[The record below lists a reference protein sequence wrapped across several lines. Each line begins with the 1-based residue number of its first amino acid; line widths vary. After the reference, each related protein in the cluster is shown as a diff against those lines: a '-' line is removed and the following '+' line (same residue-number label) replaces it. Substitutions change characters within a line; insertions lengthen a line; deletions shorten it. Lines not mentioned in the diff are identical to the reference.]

1 MLERNEKGFT
11 LIEIIVSTAIASI
24 VIAVT
29 LSMILTSFDL
39 FGNLSTTKLKK
50 DSLDNIESYVR
61 SQVLNAGTIV
71 ISSKKPAGDDWKW
84 LYVDHDMLYRGDKNN
99 EDGKPVLDVSYYNK
113 KSLDDTNKK
122 ANVLKMSVTAYR
134 SNAESSE
141 ESEFRAK
148 FSYVFSNSDEK
159 YTKGDTVK
167 FSNVKSLKDGE
178 TSPYNGDI
186 RSLGIGK
193 DSTSILSSTMK
204 LYYKGAGSS
213 SSSGDNNNNQKGSY
227 TGTVAD
233 KLTFMSSYLNR
244 GYYVTGT
251 SNNDDELFKI
261 PSNNTYRLG
270 DFTYYQGYWW
280 IKITNDDI
288 NSYNPPENGSST
300 WQRIDKNYINENTY
314 LKGDVVLYNN
324 YYYKCNYD
332 KTSYNPPDE
341 WNSTNYRGNGNQKEN
356 SRWICLGK
364 ENEIDLSTPG
374 FDTTF
379 ANLGN
384 GQLSN
389 LFNLQ
394 APKSSPIN
402 DNARTSLPNYKIYSH
417 KYEGVPIYDENA
429 TVTKDSETNVNVY
442 NKNTFNTDNFNVGGL
457 IQVKVANSGESGGNK
472 DCYYRLYKKI
482 YEPDA
487 TTNKGELVPGGSF
500 MSGWKLLENEYMPN
514 SSYEAGDSV
523 RIGTSSLNADGNEK
537 NYIQFLSN
545 GKISEKLNV
554 NYYSV
559 YKEIIDHYRW
569 KETKYDFKD
578 ESASYSSNVSM
589 LGTKDSYEYLACKF
603 NLYDPTLIEAK
614 NGKVS
619 TIGYYTNYDGK
630 STQYWIKRAMIYN
643 SLTTNATTKSIQVTK
658 QVDDNNTVRKDIN
671 VTVDN
676 DAMMNTYWTRK
687 SVNELN
693 NG

>member
-29 LSMILTSFDL
+29 LSMILTSFNL

-227 TGTVAD
+227 TGTIAD
-233 KLTFMSSYLNR
+233 KLAFMSSYLNR
-244 GYYVTGT
+244 GYYVTET

-288 NSYNPPENGSST
+288 NSYNPPEKGSST
-300 WQRIDKNYINENTY
+300 WQRIDKNYLDENTY
-314 LKGDVVLYNN
+314 LKGDVVLFEG
-324 YYYKCNYD
+324 YYYKANWD
-332 KTSYNPPDE
+332 KTSYNRPTRD
-341 WNSTNYRGNGNQKEN
+341 NATNYQGNGKEVSN
-356 SRWICLGK
+356 PRWICLGK
-364 ENEIDLSTPG
+364 EDEIDMSTPG
-374 FDTTF
+374 FDTSFT
-379 ANLGN
+379 NLGD
-384 GQLSN
+384 GHLSN
-389 LFNLQ
+389 IFKLQ
-394 APKSSPIN
+394 APTSSPIN
-402 DNARTSLPNYKIYSH
+402 DASRTSLPNYKIYSH
-417 KYEGVPIYDENA
+417 KYDDVPIYDENA
-429 TVTKDSETNVNVY
+429 TVTKDSETNMNVY
-442 NKNTFNTDNFNVGGL
+442 NKNTFNTDNFNVGDL
-457 IQVKVANSGESGGNK
+457 IQVKVANSGENGGNK

-487 TTNKGELVPGGSF
+487 TTNKDDLVPGGSF

-523 RIGTSSLNADGNEK
+523 RIGTSGLNTDGNEK

-545 GKISEKLNV
+545 GKISEKMNID
-554 NYYSV
+554 YY
-559 YKEIIDHYRW
+559 HYRIFRGW
-569 KETKYDFKD
+569 TEK
-578 ESASYSSNVSM
+578 SATYSANVSA
-589 LGTKDSYEYLACKF
+589 LGTESSYEYLAYKF
-603 NLYDPTLIEAK
+603 ELMDKYKILADRNNQVIPDD
-614 NGKVS
+614 
-619 TIGYYTNYDGK
+619 YYYEMFNNETTKKY
-630 STQYWIKRAMIYN
+630 IKKAMIFTLNKTN
-643 SLTTNATTKSIQVTK
+643 SQKYSVWSNE
-658 QVDDNNTVRKDIN
+658 IN
-671 VTVDN
+671 RNKEFTIDN